1 MIVCSCNVISH
12 RDIEATVAALRDLDP
27 NVVLTAGL
35 VYRTMGHRPK
45 CGNCLSHIVRMIH
58 AIHTDDDEKQAQK

>member
-12 RDIEATVAALRDLDP
+12 RDIEATIAELRDLDA

-35 VYRTMGHRPK
+35 VYRTMGHRPR
-45 CGNCLSHIVRMIH
+45 CGSCLAHIVKMIH
-58 AIHTDDDEKQAQK
+58 AIHMVEDEEEARR